1 MNEVKNRRLHHVA
14 ALVATILVL
23 VTTGCAASAKN
34 GDDVVRQDARDAA
47 GLTQAEVAGMS
58 LEDEFGLASERYVE
72 MQGLLEEAQLQIS
85 DASWV
90 WIGGDVLPF
99 EGGANAIGEPPE
111 GADEENSY
119 FFQSS
124 RNVELE
130 GTTGARSDLDRMI
143 EYFDGKGWQSS
154 SSEIGRNYEARADT
168 GDGWRV
174 TYTVRPNGQY
184 TVDVYSEVF
193 WTNDSGALLSA
204 IADRDPAEFPEE
216 SVPGEYPPFPSW
228 SDPVQP

>member
-1 MNEVKNRRLHHVA
+1 MLRSGGVLRAVLLSVVTVLAVA
-14 ALVATILVL
+14 
-23 VTTGCAASAKN
+23 GCASGAGSA
-34 GDDVVRQDARDAA
+34 GEDAPDSA
-47 GLTQAEVAGMS
+47 GMTQAEVAELS
-58 LEDEFGLASERYVE
+58 LEEEFGLASERYVE

>member
-1 MNEVKNRRLHHVA
+1 MLRSGGVLRAVVLSVVTVLAVA
-14 ALVATILVL
+14 
-23 VTTGCAASAKN
+23 GCASGA
-34 GDDVVRQDARDAA
+34 GAA
-47 GLTQAEVAGMS
+47 GGDERRDVAGMTQAEVAELS
-58 LEDEFGLASERYVE
+58 LEEEFGLASERYVE
-72 MQGLLEEAQLQIS
+72 MQGLLEEAQLQTS

-154 SSEIGRNYEARADT
+154 SIEIGRNYEARADT

>member
-1 MNEVKNRRLHHVA
+1 MNEVRNRRLHHVA
-14 ALVATILVL
+14 ALAATILVL
-23 VTTGCAASAKN
+23 VTTGCASSAQN
-34 GDDVVRQDARDAA
+34 GDDVSGQGARDAA
-47 GLTQAEVAGMS
+47 GSTQAEVAGMS
-58 LEDEFGLASERYVE
+58 LEAEFGSASERYVE

-85 DASWV
+85 DGSWI
-90 WIGGDVLPF
+90 WIGGDVLPV

-124 RNVELE
+124 RNVELP
-130 GTTGARSDLDRMI
+130 GATGARADLDPMI
-143 EYFDGKGWQSS
+143 EYFDEKGWESS
-154 SSEIGRNYEARADT
+154 SGEIGRNHEARADT

-174 TYTVRPNGQY
+174 TYTVRPDGQY

-204 IADRDPAEFPEE
+204 IADRDAADFPEE